1 MRRATLKLKSS
12 LLAVT
17 EQLKRQFPEQKTKEL
32 GRNDHRISVRKS
44 CSRPKADM
52 KGEDFD
58 SSNPCRNRRVT
69 GNPKFRLET
78 ANGAQKTKRG
88 RRASSPVPGQTS
100 ISRLWPLAHRYI
112 LRRIHRA
119 DVVCPRPD
127 QPVVIE
133 LLDHVRSPAADSA
146 YCEDRCVEI
155 DVNAQRRIG

>member
-78 ANGAQKTKRG
+78 ANGAQKRNGGVVLHPPFQVKPRSAPYG
-88 RRASSPVPGQTS
+88 RSLIGT
-100 ISRLWPLAHRYI
+100 
-112 LRRIHRA
+112 
-119 DVVCPRPD
+119 
-127 QPVVIE
+127 
-133 LLDHVRSPAADSA
+133 
-146 YCEDRCVEI
+146 YCD
-155 DVNAQRRIG
+155 GYTGPM

>member
-69 GNPKFRLET
+69 GIHVSLLSTEKHEIPVCALE
-78 ANGAQKTKRG
+78 
-88 RRASSPVPGQTS
+88 
-100 ISRLWPLAHRYI
+100 
-112 LRRIHRA
+112 
-119 DVVCPRPD
+119 
-127 QPVVIE
+127 
-133 LLDHVRSPAADSA
+133 SA
-146 YCEDRCVEI
+146 LFV
-155 DVNAQRRIG
+155 